1 MNTPQD
7 PDEWQQWRDDYL
19 RTNAHVPAASTVAE
33 TPTPEALAAQVARDT
48 RKLWRALAGEIAGAL
63 FVVVFWAVTLARS
76 PLPALVPMASV
87 SIAGVVGWVAW
98 LVYTYRGQWRP
109 TGDSVRAHLAATLAR
124 RQAEARW
131 FAFAQAWTAL
141 MGLAVAAWAP
151 IIVRA
156 RWAMYSAEPW
166 RAVVGFGVAFAIL
179 VGCLVYYGRRRTR
192 ALREAR
198 AWAALWDASPE

>member
-19 RTNAHVPAASTVAE
+19 TAVPAASTVAE
-33 TPTPEALAAQVARDT
+33 TPSPEALAAQVARDT
-48 RKLWRALAGEIAGAL
+48 HRLWRALAGEIAGAL
-63 FVVVFWAVTLARS
+63 FVVVFWLVTLARE
-76 PLPALVPMASV
+76 PLPALLPMASV

-109 TGDSVRAHLAATLAR
+109 TGDTVRAHLAATLAR

-151 IIVRA
+151 VIVRA

-166 RAVVGFGVAFAIL
+166 RALVGFGVAFAIL

>member
-7 PDEWQQWRDDYL
+7 PDEWQRWRDHYL
-19 RTNAHVPAASTVAE
+19 DTAAPAPPPPATAEASN
-33 TPTPEALAAQVARDT
+33 PEALAAVVARDT
-48 RKLWRALAGEIAGAL
+48 RRLWRALAGEIAGAL
-63 FVVVFWAVTLARS
+63 FVVVFWIVTLARE
-76 PLPALVPMASV
+76 PLPALLPMASV
-87 SIAGVVGWVAW
+87 SIAGVVGWVGW

-109 TGDSVRAHLAATLAR
+109 MGDTVRAHLAATLAR

-151 IIVRA
+151 VIVRA

-166 RAVVGFGVAFAIL
+166 RAVVGFGVALAIL
-179 VGCLVYYGRRRTR
+179 VGCLVYYGRRRSR

-198 AWAALWDASPE
+198 AWAALWEATPE

>member
-1 MNTPQD
+1 MNTPQH

-19 RTNAHVPAASTVAE
+19 APAGSTPAAA
-33 TPTPEALAAQVARDT
+33 PDAAALAAQVARDT
-48 RKLWRALAGEIAGAL
+48 RRLWLGFAGEIAGAL
-63 FVVVFWAVTLARS
+63 FVVVFWAVIVARE
-76 PLPALVPMASV
+76 PLPALLPMASV
-87 SIAGVVGWVAW
+87 SVAGVVGWVGW
-98 LVYTYRGQWRP
+98 LLYTYRGQWRP
-109 TGDSVRAHLAATLAR
+109 VGDTVRAHLAATLAR

-151 IIVRA
+151 VIVRA
-156 RWAMYSAEPW
+156 RWERYSAEPW

-179 VGCLVYYGRRRTR
+179 AGCLVYYGRRRTR

-198 AWAALWDASPE
+198 AWATLWDAAPR